1 MFKKNIYPVILILAV
16 GLSACGSLPEAVQN
30 LDLGNSEAAQE
41 QAAPPEQLV
50 QEQVHDGQ
58 ALQGQAPEG
67 QSPQGEG
74 PQQEQAD
81 GQQGQRPQM
90 DLATVASTLGVTEE
104 ALQSALGEP
113 GQGKSDFAA
122 NR

>member
-1 MFKKNIYPVILILAV
+1 MFKKNICLVILILAV

-30 LDLGNSEAAQE
+30 LDLGGEVAQA
-41 QAAPPEQLV
+41 QAPDAQAP
-50 QEQVHDGQ
+50 
-58 ALQGQAPEG
+58 QGQAPDS
-67 QSPQGEG
+67 QAPQA
-74 PQQEQAD
+74 QAD
-81 GQQGQRPQM
+81 GQQGQRPQK